1 MKSLLSSLLLFV
13 LSHGMNAEDV
23 ILRGKEYPEQKK
35 GEGIMVM
42 VREDRSLLSDS
53 GPTTITKLLQTC
65 KEWRSQG
72 TEPGIVIVL
81 YPVLFSNLDFGSILD
96 LLRKL
101 DVDEVTYSVL
111 IGTKEE
117 DPPKELLTGDKTQN
131 KAAQATASPSPS
143 L

>member
-81 YPVLFSNLDFGSILD
+81 YPALPSNLDLGSILD

-101 DVDEVTYSVL
+101 DVDKVAYSVL
-111 IGTKEE
+111 IGSKEE
-117 DPPKELLTGDKTQN
+117 APPKELLTGEKMQN
-131 KAAQATASPSPS
+131 TAAQTTDSPSS
-143 L
+143 GL